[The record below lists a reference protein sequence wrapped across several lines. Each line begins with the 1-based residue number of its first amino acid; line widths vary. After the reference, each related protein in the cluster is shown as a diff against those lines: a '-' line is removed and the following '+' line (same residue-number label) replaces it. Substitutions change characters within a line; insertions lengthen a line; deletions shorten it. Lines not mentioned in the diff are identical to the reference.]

1 MKCHAAMVELTPW
14 RDWELPDHMFRNNA
28 GRFVAV
34 MAEARI
40 MQFVCE
46 TEVCNCEWRELASS
60 LKKTLQPAGIPLCGL
75 CNVLF

>member
-1 MKCHAAMVELTPW
+1 
-14 RDWELPDHMFRNNA
+14 MFRNSA

-34 MAEARI
+34 TAEARI
-40 MQFVCE
+40 MQFVPE

-60 LKKTLQPAGIPLCGL
+60 RKKTLQPAGIPLCGL